1 MYSRKRSQVNKSR
14 TAAVSALV
22 VAFTLLALPLAS
34 ADNRGPNSPSP
45 TDINKDFK
53 SAMEKFKQDQKTFS
67 EAVKSY
73 EAARR
78 AINKAF
84 KESVDKA
91 LSDAKSLSAP
101 GQTQLQKRQ
110 SAVAKQS
117 AVIAATAIRD
127 AAIEALGPAPVPP
140 TPPAKAPRME
150 KSKKP
155 QTGISPS
162 PASN

>member
-1 MYSRKRSQVNKSR
+1 VNRSR

-22 VAFTLLALPLAS
+22 IAFSLFAPPLVS
-34 ADNRGPNSPSP
+34 ADNRGSNSPSP
-45 TDINKDFK
+45 TDVNGNFK
-53 SAMEKFKQDQKTFS
+53 SALEKFKQDQKTFI
-67 EAVKSY
+67 EEIKVY
-73 EAARR
+73 DAARR

-91 LSDAKSLSAP
+91 LSDAKALSAP

-127 AAIEALGPAPVPP
+127 AAIEALGPAPVAP
-140 TPPAKAPRME
+140 TPPAKAPRAE

-155 QTGISPS
+155 PVGNSPS
-162 PASN
+162 SSTD

>member
-1 MYSRKRSQVNKSR
+1 MKNR
-14 TAAVSALV
+14 TV
-22 VAFTLLALPLAS
+22 VLSTFVLFFSVLNPSLAN
-34 ADNRGPNSPSP
+34 ADNKNPNSPSP
-45 TDINKDFK
+45 TEVSKDFK

-78 AINKAF
+78 AINKTF

-91 LSDAKSLSAP
+91 LSDAKSMSAP

-155 QTGISPS
+155 QTGSSPS